1 MIEHVLFWIK
11 LLFRPQKYRFLPQP
25 SSEMKFLFQ
34 PIWFGNIFFSYY
46 WHVNTNF
53 FHHERS
59 VMSYL
64 TKIKSKVEKFLSFFI
79 AILNCLAMA
88 CKNSKLF
95 SWNKRLK
102 LFFATSCSHQFH
114 WMKVFS
120 FQMWGITILLKT
132 QFFLFKLLK
141 LIEKFDNCR
150 ILELLFWEVLG
161 NQRIMLKTLTQKMQ
175 KIRKI
180 FDLFY
185 NSKDRK

>member
-1 MIEHVLFWIK
+1 
-11 LLFRPQKYRFLPQP
+11 
-25 SSEMKFLFQ
+25 
-34 PIWFGNIFFSYY
+34 
-46 WHVNTNF
+46 
-53 FHHERS
+53 
-59 VMSYL
+59 
-64 TKIKSKVEKFLSFFI
+64 
-79 AILNCLAMA
+79 
-88 CKNSKLF
+88 
-95 SWNKRLK
+95 
-102 LFFATSCSHQFH
+102 
-114 WMKVFS
+114 
-120 FQMWGITILLKT
+120 MWGITILLKT